1 MNSFSQ
7 RASLQ
12 VRAMKNDFAELDKHN
27 LYNSNLFSPILIV
40 LPPKLLFLNERTI
53 RSQLKSNFKQLQSC
67 SVLHVTNMMVA
78 VIFLIL
84 LHFFLRKTTLSLH
97 LLPYIMH
104 GRTKCCFFRS
114 QSNMS
119 LYKHFHLHI
128 QQAMRLSVKIETDKP
143 YESLFVMTDVIA
155 FFMTFFDFQ

>member
-40 LPPKLLFLNERTI
+40 LPPQLLFLNERTI
-53 RSQLKSNFKQLQSC
+53 RSQRKSNFKQLQSC
-67 SVLHVTNMMVA
+67 SVLHITNMMVA

-128 QQAMRLSVKIETDKP
+128 QQAMRLSELRPTNHTKA
-143 YESLFVMTDVIA
+143 SLL
-155 FFMTFFDFQ
+155 